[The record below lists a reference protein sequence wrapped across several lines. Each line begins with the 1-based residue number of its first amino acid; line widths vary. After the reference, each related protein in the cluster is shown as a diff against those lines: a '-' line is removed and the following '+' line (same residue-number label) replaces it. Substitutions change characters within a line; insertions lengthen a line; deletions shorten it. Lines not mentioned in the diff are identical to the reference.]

1 MGCGCH
7 VVKYFIFVLLLSIC
21 SINHWESWLTPTF
34 EISLMVRLLRLCLP
48 IQAVQVQSPVRE
60 LRFHMSHGQ
69 NIKTPYRSNIVTNSI
84 KTLKMVHI
92 KKILN
97 KRKQSSILILD
108 LLIFRFRSVYC
119 YFSRCLEI
127 IYFMFV
133 YKYYVFLVNKTFIS

>member
-34 EISLMVRLLRLCLP
+34 ETSLMVRLLRLCLP

-60 LRFHMSHGQ
+60 LRFHTSHGQ